1 MVSRSF
7 TNIDIFPGKVNSTL
21 KNSILTYHMQKKKP
35 KPTFFYAEKVSL
47 LLMIKNLHSIL
58 LLLVAFVA
66 IPATQFAQNSPAN
79 KHTLT
84 EGELMLTV
92 LSEQIIRIQWSE
104 LKKFSQTPVEGIPAQ
119 QHEFR
124 FAQHED
130 RLRLESPF
138 FTFIHIP
145 QKGISLDVSPW
156 VTTPY
161 MPEKVLMLSEDPV
174 QQQFINNGILIIDNL
189 QQHIFQVSESAEADR
204 IIIFSNNNFNEAID
218 YLQNVTGRNI
228 HLMDVC
234 RTPQIYFKPVKGKAL
249 MQIESTPGASIYYTT
264 DGSMPTYLSE
274 KYNQPVTLNHS
285 AAVRAFAT
293 CEEMLPSAIGE
304 AQIVMSKA
312 REIKWRHSYSENFCG
327 LGEYALMDGLSG
339 DPDDYT
345 LNWIGIP
352 DKDLSVEVEL
362 NKPTTISML
371 GIRFLQQAEEGIF
384 IPEKVT
390 IEVSC
395 DGRRFQRV
403 YRHRVKPPD
412 APYHH
417 WTHAITARFRARD
430 VKYIRIYAEAND
442 ELQLKET
449 FLEGSRWIFVDEL
462 IYDQHP
468 EKEASEG
475 CKLEK

>member
-58 LLLVAFVA
+58 LLLVALVA
-66 IPATQFAQNSPAN
+66 IPTTQFAQNFPVKESTIA
-79 KHTLT
+79 

-92 LSEQIIRIQWSE
+92 ISEQIIRVQWSE
-104 LKKFSQTPVEGIPAQ
+104 QKEFAETPEEELPDWQPKLRI
-119 QHEFR
+119 
-124 FAQHED
+124 AQHED

-156 VTTPY
+156 VNTPFI
-161 MPEKVLMLSEDPV
+161 PEKIFLLSEDPMNQRSV
-174 QQQFINNGILIIDNL
+174 NHGVLIIDNREQKFL
-189 QQHIFQVSESAEADR
+189 PVSPSAEADR

-228 HLMDVC
+228 HLMDAC

-249 MQIESTPGASIYYTT
+249 MQIESAPGATIYYTT
-264 DGSMPTYLSE
+264 DGSMPTYFSE

-430 VKYIRIYAEAND
+430 VKYIRIYADVND

-462 IYDQHP
+462 IYEQHP
-468 EKEASEG
+468 QKEASDG

>member
-1 MVSRSF
+1 
-7 TNIDIFPGKVNSTL
+7 
-21 KNSILTYHMQKKKP
+21 
-35 KPTFFYAEKVSL
+35 
-47 LLMIKNLHSIL
+47 MIKNLHSIL